1 VTATKRDRFAT
12 LLEGQSFFR
21 LFYDLLGRLLPRI
34 HLSVVIVC
42 SPQVVGVKVN
52 CKIYGSSR
60 LRNF

>member
-1 VTATKRDRFAT
+1 MTATKRDRFAT

-52 CKIYGSSR
+52 CKIY
-60 LRNF
+60 